1 MKVAKLIAWRL
12 GGLALTLL
20 VASFAIFSLL
30 YVAPGNP
37 LTTLLGSRGAS
48 PERVAALKAQYHLD
62 EPFLARYW
70 HWVSD
75 ALHGDLGRSIV
86 FNQPVAHLIA
96 GRVATTVLL
105 VGLSAVLIMLGGVAA
120 GTLAAMRPGRVDG
133 GVMAG
138 ATLGLA
144 TPAFVIGV
152 ALIGVFA
159 VNLGWFPAFGGGAGV
174 PDKLWHLT
182 LPALTLACGGVAYTA
197 RITRAAV
204 RTELGREH
212 VETARSRGLPEPVIV
227 RRHVLRNAMIPITTV
242 AGLTIAALIAGT
254 VVVEN
259 VFALDGLGSLL
270 VRSILQ
276 KDFAIVQAVVLILV
290 TAFVVIN
297 TAVDL
302 LYTAIDPRLR

>member
-1 MKVAKLIAWRL
+1 
-12 GGLALTLL
+12 
-20 VASFAIFSLL
+20 
-30 YVAPGNP
+30 
-37 LTTLLGSRGAS
+37 
-48 PERVAALKAQYHLD
+48 
-62 EPFLARYW
+62 
-70 HWVSD
+70 
-75 ALHGDLGRSIV
+75 
-86 FNQPVAHLIA
+86 
-96 GRVATTVLL
+96 
-105 VGLSAVLIMLGGVAA
+105 
-120 GTLAAMRPGRVDG
+120 
-133 GVMAG
+133 
-138 ATLGLA
+138 
-144 TPAFVIGV
+144 
-152 ALIGVFA
+152 
-159 VNLGWFPAFGGGAGV
+159 
-174 PDKLWHLT
+174 
-182 LPALTLACGGVAYTA
+182 
-197 RITRAAV
+197 V

>member
-1 MKVAKLIAWRL
+1 VKVAALVARRLLGLVITLLIA
-12 GGLALTLL
+12 
-20 VASFAIFSLL
+20 SFVIFSLL
-30 YVAPGNP
+30 YIAPGNP

-48 PERVAALKAQYHLD
+48 PERIAALEAQYHLD

-70 HWVSD
+70 HWITD
-75 ALHGDLGRSIV
+75 ALQGDLGRSIV
-86 FNQPVAHLIA
+86 FNQPVAHLIE
-96 GRVATTVLL
+96 GRITTTVIL
-105 VGLSAVLIMLGGVAA
+105 VGLAGVLIMVGGVLA

-133 GVMAG
+133 GIMAG

-159 VNLGWFPAFGGGAGV
+159 VNLGWFPAFGAGSG
-174 PDKLWHLT
+174 PLDRLWHLT
-182 LPALTLACGGVAYTA
+182 LPALTLAFGGAAYTA
-197 RITRAAV
+197 RITRSAV

-212 VETARSRGLPEPVIV
+212 VETARSRGLPERAIV
-227 RRHVLRNAMIPITTV
+227 RRHVLRNALIPITTV

-259 VFALDGLGSLL
+259 VFALDGLGSML

-290 TAFVVIN
+290 ATFVVVN
-297 TAVDL
+297 TIVDL